1 MYYIQSF
8 EEFKDGE
15 VLSENISLSTI
26 DFIHLLM
33 EEEERLGFNTIDD
46 DVLEEGFSFG
56 SKGRNGDKVFKFSP
70 NKNDTDGTSTKI
82 FNDDKKF
89 NYNEVLL
96 PKSGVMSYN
105 LYKISDMRISM
116 ALKHPNKFKNTIKRD
131 IDFETIDKFM
141 KRTSL
146 YIHSLLKKNPVDII
160 TYPQSSSDFNKDMID
175 YVMKRYKDSPGIKC
189 IPNLLTKNIRKVYVN
204 HTVAKELGL
213 TNDEIHRLQKDIDL
227 WKSDADVYEL
237 RVRVDEL
244 NDSIA
249 YAIGKRGR
257 PTKDIANKKAEIK
270 AIEDLI
276 KVMRKGR
283 KGRDKTKDANGRAKN
298 FEIKSIEDRRRR
310 SIEGLFEINPKLN
323 GIQQDLKGKHV
334 VIFDDNISSG
344 STLDDICL
352 ELQKYGVA
360 SILPITLAI
369 IPKTS
374 YDNHQKLK

>member
-15 VLSENISLSTI
+15 MLSENISLSTI

-131 IDFETIDKFM
+131 IDFDTIDKFM

-146 YIHSLLKKNPVDII
+146 YIYSLLKKNPVDII

-257 PTKDIANKKAEIK
+257 PTKDVANKKAEIK
-270 AIEDLI
+270 AIEELI

-310 SIEGLFEINPKLN
+310 SIEGLKL
-323 GIQQDLKGKHV
+323 
-334 VIFDDNISSG
+334 
-344 STLDDICL
+344 TL
-352 ELQKYGVA
+352 
-360 SILPITLAI
+360 
-369 IPKTS
+369 
-374 YDNHQKLK
+374 N

>member
-8 EEFKDGE
+8 DEFKDGE
-15 VLSENISLSTI
+15 MLSENISLSTI

-146 YIHSLLKKNPVDII
+146 YMHSLLKKNPVDII

-189 IPNLLTKNIRKVYVN
+189 IPNLLTKNIRKVYIN

-249 YAIGKRGR
+249 YAIGKKGR
-257 PTKDIANKKAEIK
+257 PTKDVANKKAEIK
-270 AIEDLI
+270 AIEELI

-323 GIQQDLKGKHV
+323 GIQQDLKGKHI